1 MFWRLLDRI
10 EAKTKSGIFLPK
22 VIFVLGWAW
31 TATPG
36 AVGQT
41 ETASGRSNSSR
52 YRPAAETALPGAV
65 GHTEIAAA
73 LIFVLI
79 DMIDFCNLYKY
90 IYIYIFI
97 LASFQEQFQRL
108 QCMQAPSGLSGRLF
122 FWTHNFFLIIQILML
137 LTNKT
142 TLNTNWKIT

>member
-52 YRPAAETALPGAV
+52 YRQAAETALPGAV

-79 DMIDFCNLYKY
+79 DMIDFCNLYRY
-90 IYIYIFI
+90 IYIYLFWHHFRN
-97 LASFQEQFQRL
+97 SFNVCSACKHPVDSQVD
-108 QCMQAPSGLSGRLF
+108 F
-122 FWTHNFFLIIQILML
+122 FSEPIIFFLIIQILML